1 MGKGFSAM
9 SLDNPG
15 GSCTGKDTGL
25 SSGYKK
31 SPPQLIKAWS
41 QPRSVKMSLGGVMLR
56 GVCAMAMPSPGSQV
70 EGTDGLDM
78 AWVKVLWGWSLAG
91 GRVLLG
97 C

>member
-41 QPRSVKMSLGGVMLR
+41 QAQSVKMSLGGVML
-56 GVCAMAMPSPGSQV
+56 
-70 EGTDGLDM
+70 
-78 AWVKVLWGWSLAG
+78 
-91 GRVLLG
+91 
-97 C
+97 